1 MLVRT
6 LRDAM
11 NKSPVA
17 FIGLAGL
24 WISLATAEPFSRRK
38 EEPRDEYSLQGFVY
52 SLVCRKY
59 RETTAMLAILGELI
73 VDDDHLRDW
82 CRREVSTRH
91 DRIPRWI
98 ARLSTVEVGRVMRR
112 SDVLGDVDEV
122 VVSFRLTD
130 STNLTLCA
138 VLDHNHQSVVVDS
151 DLLTG
156 PLEALL
162 RAREKSDL
170 ETTFVD
176 MDPADARAWLENGL
190 RYEKYARRSQECH
203 YAAPIMKWMV
213 ARLPEGGTAYE
224 KPDWDDEAITELLDE
239 FFASPSGA
247 PFPSDDYRDMLRELC
262 ESGYG
267 DPLRWSEFRIS
278 NILRNP
284 YRDEHVPLEIA
295 LDAPAMLRAYVP
307 FAHSRSGVR
316 QGLTDDAIKT
326 IDEMS
331 RDYRRRLV
339 DEAMAYLDGDDTPP
353 WPTYPGRAS
362 GSR

>member
-1 MLVRT
+1 
-6 LRDAM
+6 M
-11 NKSPVA
+11 NKSPA
-17 FIGLAGL
+17 AMIGLAGL
-24 WISLATAEPFSRRK
+24 WISLATPEPSSRPK
-38 EEPRDEYSLQGFVY
+38 EEPRDEFSLEAFVY

-59 RETTAMLAILGELI
+59 RETTAMLAILGELL
-73 VDDDHLRDW
+73 VDDDVLRDW

-91 DRIPRWI
+91 DRVPRWI
-98 ARLSTVEVGRVMRR
+98 ARLPTVDVSRVMRR

-122 VVSFRLTD
+122 VVSLRLADATE
-130 STNLTLCA
+130 LTLCA
-138 VLDHNHQSVVVDS
+138 VLDHNHQSVVVDFY
-151 DLLTG
+151 LLTG
-156 PLEALL
+156 PLEALVQ
-162 RAREKSDL
+162 AREKSDP

-190 RYEKYARRSQECH
+190 RYEKYARRSQECN

-224 KPDWDDEAITELLDE
+224 KPDWDDDAITELLDE
-239 FFASPSGA
+239 FFASSSGT
-247 PFPSDDYRDMLRELC
+247 PFAGNDYRDMLRELC

-295 LDAPAMLRAYVP
+295 LDAPAMLRAFVP

-339 DEAMAYLDGDDTPP
+339 DEAMQYLDGDDTPP
-353 WPTYPGRAS
+353 WPTYPDRAS
-362 GSR
+362 